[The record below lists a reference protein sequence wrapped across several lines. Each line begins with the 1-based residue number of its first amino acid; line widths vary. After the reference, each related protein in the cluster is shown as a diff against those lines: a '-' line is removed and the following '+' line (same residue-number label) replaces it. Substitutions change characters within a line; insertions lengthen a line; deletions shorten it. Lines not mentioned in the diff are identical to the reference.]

1 MRDAVAAAR
10 CVDCRSLVRM
20 RHAPQPPVRAR
31 LAVAE
36 DDPGVREAVV
46 TALRDQGHEVIE
58 AADGGALLGILRQS
72 EVQLVVTDLMM
83 PGLRGD
89 DVLRYHRSKGDRT
102 PYVVITAA
110 PAFIIEMVEKLE
122 GVTLLRKPFTEDAL
136 LQAVSAGLGVN
147 D

>member
-1 MRDAVAAAR
+1 MRDAVAAAG
-10 CVDCRSLVRM
+10 CVDCKSLVRM
-20 RHAPQPPVRAR
+20 GHGQQSRVRAR

-36 DDPGVREAVV
+36 DDAGVREAVV
-46 TALRDQGHEVIE
+46 TALRDHGHEVIE

-72 EVQLVVTDLMM
+72 EVHLVVTDLMM

-102 PYVVITAA
+102 PFVVITAA
-110 PAFIIEMVEKLE
+110 SPFIVEMVQKLE

-136 LQAVSAGLGVN
+136 LHAVSASLGAN